1 MNTNKK
7 VVVVG
12 AGPGGYAAAFY
23 AADLGAE
30 VTLIDKRKN
39 PGGVCLYE
47 GCIPSKAYL
56 KAAHLIQDFE
66 KAKSIGLNY
75 EKISIN
81 IDTLRSWKEGIVGK
95 LTQGLGQL
103 CKSRNIKYIS
113 GVANLLNKNQLE
125 VINENGESKTRE
137 IVEYENLI
145 LAIGSKIRKISGHAN
160 SELIMDSSTALDLSS
175 VPENLLIIGGGYIG
189 LEIGTV
195 YANLGSKIEVV
206 EATQQILGK
215 TDPDLTKPLY
225 KKLDKL
231 FTKIH
236 LQTKVKEVKIIDN
249 KVEVV
254 LENNSGEIIKK
265 TFNKVLVSVGRYPDF
280 KDLNI
285 ERIGIELDDFGFVK
299 VNSKRQTNISN
310 IYAIGDMTGQ
320 PMLAHKASYEG
331 KVAVSSIF
339 DIKGSS
345 FNPLAIPS
353 VVFTDPE
360 IAYCGIMEDEAKDKK
375 IDFKVARFPWSA
387 SGRALI
393 LDETGG
399 LTKIIIEKE
408 TERIIGV
415 GLVGNGAGEMIS
427 EAVLAI
433 EMGATAKDLA
443 LTIHPHPT
451 LSETMM
457 ESNEIFF
464 GHSTHVYNKIR

>member
-1 MNTNKK
+1 M
-7 VVVVG
+7 
-12 AGPGGYAAAFY
+12 
-23 AADLGAE
+23 
-30 VTLIDKRKN
+30 
-39 PGGVCLYE
+39 
-47 GCIPSKAYL
+47 
-56 KAAHLIQDFE
+56 
-66 KAKSIGLNY
+66 
-75 EKISIN
+75 
-81 IDTLRSWKEGIVGK
+81 
-95 LTQGLGQL
+95 
-103 CKSRNIKYIS
+103 
-113 GVANLLNKNQLE
+113 
-125 VINENGESKTRE
+125 
-137 IVEYENLI
+137 
-145 LAIGSKIRKISGHAN
+145 
-160 SELIMDSSTALDLSS
+160 
-175 VPENLLIIGGGYIG
+175 
-189 LEIGTV
+189 
-195 YANLGSKIEVV
+195 
-206 EATQQILGK
+206 
-215 TDPDLTKPLY
+215 
-225 KKLDKL
+225 
-231 FTKIH
+231 
-236 LQTKVKEVKIIDN
+236 QTKVKEIKIIN
-249 KVEVV
+249 NELEVI

-265 TFNKVLVSVGRYPDF
+265 TFSKVLVSVGRHPDF

-320 PMLAHKASYEG
+320 PMLAHKASYEA
-331 KVAVSSIF
+331 KVAVSNIF

-345 FNPLAIPS
+345 FNPLAIPA

-360 IAYCGIMEDEAKDKK
+360 IAYCGIMEDEAKNRK

-457 ESNEIFF
+457 ECNEIFF
-464 GHSTHVYNKIR
+464 GHSTHVYKKI